1 MKTLYA
7 YDTSGNIIYTGQAEP
22 AGIPCMWIDVPA
34 GKRVSRIDTSKT
46 PHAPIYETDEISDLQ
61 RRVGELEETAA
72 DLQEKYLL
80 ALDAVATAYEQVL
93 PFLPQ

>member
-1 MKTLYA
+1 MKILYA
-7 YDTSGNIIYTGQAEP
+7 YDTSGNIIYAGQTEP
-22 AGIPCMWIDVPA
+22 AGIPCMWIDVPQ

-46 PHAPIYETDEISDLQ
+46 PHTPIYKTDEIADLQ
-61 RRVGELEETAA
+61 TRVAELEEAVV

-80 ALDAVATAYEQVL
+80 ALDAAATVYEQVL